1 MSSMSDRFHK
11 EWLLESLRIFCQIYK
26 SNPDILDTDAM
37 IEFINMAK
45 PIHQFDE
52 LERLPREVRDRL
64 DLHLDENL
72 KPFVEQYA
80 NEYAEED
87 LE

>member
-1 MSSMSDRFHK
+1 
-11 EWLLESLRIFCQIYK
+11 
-26 SNPDILDTDAM
+26 M